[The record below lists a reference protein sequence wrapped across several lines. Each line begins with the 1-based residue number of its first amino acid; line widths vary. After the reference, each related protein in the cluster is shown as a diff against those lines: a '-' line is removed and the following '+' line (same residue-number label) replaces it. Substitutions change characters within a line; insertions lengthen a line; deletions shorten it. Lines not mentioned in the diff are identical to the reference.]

1 MSSQQFG
8 SPSDLQYLKDC
19 NIESN
24 SEFYYRDLTSNNYE
38 HRIKLDPTNERKM
51 DIRSYIPLNHLHQ
64 NIIKEPPLPPS
75 ENAFDKADIESDIA
89 KQISH
94 HKYQQLLQ
102 KEKHIAEMNSKKNK
116 EIRDNFIREKMELK
130 AELTAIIRDALTF
143 SKKNNPMIAMLPNSI
158 VKLQDNKALNISSN
172 SLNMSQASRVSS
184 RSVQKYE
191 SNAFLKSLGIDLL
204 NLSPDNINI
213 DIDKAYANIQ
223 NWKTDRNI
231 REVIR
236 YKVVNEIMSVEEK
249 RASQKV
255 EKLNKKLAVYKTK
268 KKEESVRLK
277 KQLEEAMKAEEDKK
291 DPKMKMKIKMMQS
304 VNMKREFSVKKKGSK
319 FSSVDEKKPVEIKRK
334 KKDKNKNML
343 TEPKKKIKLNSYH
356 HVDKILKFIHQSDA
370 LSENPAICKHFMN
383 IKYNKKMD
391 DLTKKLL
398 SKNKLESAID
408 NDSRLF

>member
-64 NIIKEPPLPPS
+64 SIIKEPPLPPS

-304 VNMKREFSVKKKGSK
+304 VNMKRDFGVKKKGPK
-319 FSSVDEKKPVEIKRK
+319 FSSVDERKPVEIKRK
-334 KKDKNKNML
+334 KKDKNKNMN

-356 HVDKILKFIHQSDA
+356 HVDKILKFIHQSDE

>member
-304 VNMKREFSVKKKGSK
+304 VNMKRDFSVKKKGPK